1 MLAFLIC
8 CLVNDDTHGD
18 VGDDAAQAVHQS
30 RVTLAGNPQP
40 FPPPASMDPFHQEV
54 SIILMPIFI
63 PQSLGGYGAF
73 EAGLGEKTYSTEFSS
88 RWQSNH
94 YHEQ

>member
-1 MLAFLIC
+1 MSAFLIC
-8 CLVNDDTHGD
+8 CLNDDTHGD
-18 VGDDAAQAVHQS
+18 DDAQAVHQS
-30 RVTLAGNPQP
+30 PVTLAENPQP
-40 FPPPASMDPFHQEV
+40 SPPLASMDLFHQEV
-54 SIILMPIFI
+54 SIILMPIVI
-63 PQSLGGYGAF
+63 PQSQGGYGAF